1 MGVPKFFRWIS
12 ERYPKINQPIHC
24 PPDQDTHAR
33 YFPETTDCS
42 NNKNNDDDTKFE
54 PSKTSNQTESADK
67 THGLKS
73 SVLPEFDRLYLDM
86 NGIIHCCSHN
96 NASQNNASPGIE
108 PDVLPVVDDSSP
120 PSNNPPSG
128 AELLEDGIKIPEK
141 DIFRNVCYYIDR
153 VVTDIAQP
161 KELVYMAIDGV
172 APRAKMNQQ
181 RSRRY
186 RSGKEKEIEST
197 FYGAHLHQ
205 QKIEKEARELKRESL
220 QEEVYGVDALQLGL
234 NPYENHTFREVKD
247 DGDVGNGND
256 TDVDS
261 TAVKEVEDG
270 RFVGTFETSAT
281 SNSNSPS
288 STEFDQD
295 FDTFLRMMQQDDSI
309 DAPSSSTFHSNS
321 ITPGTNFF
329 ERCTAHLEYFVK
341 RKLHS
346 DPRWAHL
353 TIIFSGPNVPGEGEH
368 KIMDFIRKQKQRK
381 EYDPNIRHCLFGQD
395 GDLIMLGLA
404 THEPHFALLREEVI
418 FDQKRKDAALARAA
432 SAIAEKQARGANN
445 DGGSS
450 VQVSASLDS
459 YMHNANFELLHMSV
473 LRDYLAYEFETKDVL
488 SNSPFDIERT
498 IDDFVFMT
506 FFVGNDFL
514 PHMPAIDIADE
525 AFDLLF
531 YIYKR
536 NRWRWVKEKAGG
548 ADSTTE
554 NSIPG
559 TQEYYLTKAGE
570 IVSGQRLERF
580 LLELGHHEDPYYDNK
595 KRTEDN
601 SNKRMRKADENAGRE
616 SSVPPDEILAAKEE
630 WDRANYREMLK
641 SIGSQP
647 TTATMDGFKPV
658 ASSGNLFSKPDDSA
672 MQKKERKSSAIFK
685 PETVMENED
694 DLLSRMGT
702 LLRSSLS
709 QTEHDSAT
717 ISGSNKN
724 LPSSRDGSSPDL
736 DEHVTD
742 LKGRYYYDKFKFSP
756 MDAEKHVSLRKAY
769 IEGLV
774 WNLQYYYKGCVSW
787 DWFYPYH
794 YGPML
799 SDLVDIDNML
809 KEISFDEETSEPW
822 KAYEQL
828 MSVLPPSS
836 AYLLPKPYQWLMKSS
851 KSPIKDFYPESFSV
865 DMNGKRWPWE
875 AVVLLPFIDA
885 KRLIETSRDL
895 VTNDV
900 LTAEEIDNNLLKEAK
915 VYTHDKSCN
924 ENLEA
929 ASDGYNFDAI
939 DRCHVRE
946 IEFNQTHWNDIPDQE
961 NATFRPELLP
971 GAVIPQPGFPTLK
984 VAPIQGLIRRR
995 VGINI
1000 FGRRSRYRTAVLD
1013 LDNEVPVVPPVDILA
1028 KKLIGRAIHFRY
1040 PYLQEG
1046 FVTSMSDAEIT
1057 IRGTNAPRR
1066 WSKPEAKAWV
1076 TRRDIIRRKYETGEG
1091 ITGSGGWKIPEART
1105 TLSVRPLKEIQ
1116 DMPDGSKVKVYAQLE
1131 VEVPLLAALYTP
1143 SQPDPRLAN
1152 TPARLEKNPYRFGNE
1167 PHLSSFLD
1175 SNKSGLE
1182 NSKQNVAIPSVR
1194 ATQSASFKEGTT
1206 RILPDIKV
1214 NLASKSALKIDKLD
1228 PDNRIKLKSKGFG
1241 ILPPRQIVGKN
1252 RLPKSPVSSGLAGST
1267 RGYSTISG
1275 SLQRL
1280 KYSNNELVFG
1290 SHKKLHQL
1298 PISRAVQRSTRTK
1311 GIATV
1316 FVAAAAFFSRDGVS
1330 AERNMFNFHSTKSQ
1344 MHPPKILS
1352 RSMSSVL
1359 SFHGGELESQILPLG
1374 LEDQIQPAPT
1384 SHSTPPLEFSHG
1396 TTTLSFIFD
1405 GGIIT
1410 AVDSRASIGNFV
1422 GSKTTQKVLPI
1433 NKHIVGTMAGG
1444 AADCSFWIRRLQ
1456 AEVRLYE
1463 LTENRGM
1470 TVARAS
1476 RILADYLYSN
1486 KGLNLSVGT
1495 MITGFDDDCGPS
1507 IYYVD
1512 NTGMRIQ
1519 GELFSV
1525 GSGSTFAL
1533 GVLDTERRKDMNED
1547 EAIALGIKAI
1557 RHATYRDSYSGGY
1570 IAVYVI
1576 TNEGWRKVFSEDLAL
1591 TAEEHL

>member
-12 ERYPKINQPIHC
+12 ERYPKINQPLYC
-24 PPDQDTHAR
+24 PPDQDTQAR
-33 YFPETTDCS
+33 YFPVDKDCDGA
-42 NNKNNDDDTKFE
+42 DDDGNTFE
-54 PSKTSNQTESADK
+54 TGKTENIKEGVDK
-67 THGLKS
+67 TYGLKS
-73 SVLPEFDRLYLDM
+73 SIPPEFDRLYLDM

-96 NASQNNASPGIE
+96 NASQNNVSIE
-108 PDVLPVVDDSSP
+108 PDTLAVDDSENE
-120 PSNNPPSG
+120 PSTPPSG
-128 AELLEDGIKIPEK
+128 ADLLEDGIKIPEQE
-141 DIFRNVCYYIDR
+141 IFRNVCYYIDR

-161 KELVYMAIDGV
+161 NELVYMAIDGV

-205 QKIEKEARELKRESL
+205 QKKEKEALKLKSESL
-220 QEEVYGVDALQLGL
+220 DEEVYGVDALQLGL
-234 NPYENHTFREVKD
+234 NPYENHTVREVSD
-247 DGDVGNGND
+247 DLDVRTGKETD
-256 TDVDS
+256 TDS
-261 TAVKEVEDG
+261 TAVKEVEQG

-281 SNSNSPS
+281 SNSDSQS

-295 FDTFLRMMQQDDSI
+295 YDTFIKMIQQEDSI
-309 DAPSSSTFHSNS
+309 EGSSSTFHSNS

-381 EYDPNIRHCLFGQD
+381 DYDPNIRHCLFGQD

-432 SAIAEKQARGANN
+432 SAIAEKQKHGNN
-445 DGGSS
+445 GGSS

-459 YMHNANFELLHMSV
+459 YMHNSNFELLHMSV
-473 LRDYLAYEFETKDVL
+473 LRDYLAYEFETRDVL
-488 SNSPFDIERT
+488 PNSPFDIERT

-536 NRWRWVKEKAGG
+536 NRWRWVKEKAGT
-548 ADSTTE
+548 DSTQ
-554 NSIPG
+554 NIVG
-559 TQEYYLTKAGE
+559 KQDYYLTKAGE

-595 KRTEDN
+595 KRTEDT
-601 SNKRMRKADENAGRE
+601 SNKRMRKADEVAGRE

-630 WDRANYREMLK
+630 WDRANYREMLE

-647 TTATMDGFKPV
+647 KTKDGFKPV
-658 ASSGNLFSKPDDSA
+658 ASSGNLFSKPDSVI
-672 MQKKERKSSAIFK
+672 QKESKSSTFK
-685 PETVMENED
+685 PERVMENED

-709 QTEHDSAT
+709 QTENDSVT
-717 ISGSNKN
+717 ISGSNTEGN
-724 LPSSRDGSSPDL
+724 DVRLPSQMEGSSSVL

-756 MDAEKHVSLRKAY
+756 MDAEKHVALRKAY

-895 VTNDV
+895 VTDDV
-900 LTAEEIDNNLLKEAK
+900 LTADEKDNNLLKEAK
-915 VYTHDKSCN
+915 VYTHDKTCN
-924 ENLEA
+924 ENLDA
-929 ASDGYNFDAI
+929 VSDGHNFDAI
-939 DRCHVRE
+939 NRCHVRE
-946 IEFNQTHWNDIPDQE
+946 VEFNQTHWNDIPDQE
-961 NATFRPELLP
+961 NATFRPELLA
-971 GAVIPQPGFPTLK
+971 GSVIPQPGFPTLK

-1013 LDNEVPVVPPVDILA
+1013 LDNEIPVVPPVDILA

-1046 FVTSMSDAEIT
+1046 FVTSMC
-1057 IRGTNAPRR
+1057 
-1066 WSKPEAKAWV
+1066 
-1076 TRRDIIRRKYETGEG
+1076 KY
-1091 ITGSGGWKIPEART
+1091 
-1105 TLSVRPLKEIQ
+1105 
-1116 DMPDGSKVKVYAQLE
+1116 
-1131 VEVPLLAALYTP
+1131 
-1143 SQPDPRLAN
+1143 
-1152 TPARLEKNPYRFGNE
+1152 F
-1167 PHLSSFLD
+1167 
-1175 SNKSGLE
+1175 
-1182 NSKQNVAIPSVR
+1182 
-1194 ATQSASFKEGTT
+1194 
-1206 RILPDIKV
+1206 
-1214 NLASKSALKIDKLD
+1214 
-1228 PDNRIKLKSKGFG
+1228 
-1241 ILPPRQIVGKN
+1241 
-1252 RLPKSPVSSGLAGST
+1252 
-1267 RGYSTISG
+1267 
-1275 SLQRL
+1275 
-1280 KYSNNELVFG
+1280 
-1290 SHKKLHQL
+1290 
-1298 PISRAVQRSTRTK
+1298 
-1311 GIATV
+1311 
-1316 FVAAAAFFSRDGVS
+1316 
-1330 AERNMFNFHSTKSQ
+1330 
-1344 MHPPKILS
+1344 
-1352 RSMSSVL
+1352 
-1359 SFHGGELESQILPLG
+1359 
-1374 LEDQIQPAPT
+1374 
-1384 SHSTPPLEFSHG
+1384 
-1396 TTTLSFIFD
+1396 
-1405 GGIIT
+1405 
-1410 AVDSRASIGNFV
+1410 
-1422 GSKTTQKVLPI
+1422 
-1433 NKHIVGTMAGG
+1433 
-1444 AADCSFWIRRLQ
+1444 
-1456 AEVRLYE
+1456 
-1463 LTENRGM
+1463 
-1470 TVARAS
+1470 
-1476 RILADYLYSN
+1476 
-1486 KGLNLSVGT
+1486 
-1495 MITGFDDDCGPS
+1495 
-1507 IYYVD
+1507 
-1512 NTGMRIQ
+1512 
-1519 GELFSV
+1519 
-1525 GSGSTFAL
+1525 
-1533 GVLDTERRKDMNED
+1533 
-1547 EAIALGIKAI
+1547 
-1557 RHATYRDSYSGGY
+1557 
-1570 IAVYVI
+1570 
-1576 TNEGWRKVFSEDLAL
+1576 
-1591 TAEEHL
+1591 